1 MIKWQGKQDGSGA
14 LAAWQELLKSNP
26 QLSADRKATVQK
38 LMADVAKDELVAE
51 EGQELAAYDERRD
64 LKEH

>member
-1 MIKWQGKQDGSGA
+1 MIRWHGKQDGRGA

-38 LMADVAKDELVAE
+38 LMADVEKDVQKK
-51 EGQELAAYDERRD
+51 G
-64 LKEH
+64 KS